1 MNTEILMG
9 AMGII
14 TMLSCYVGW
23 RFAVQADQ
31 AEQEVS
37 RQAGHIEILQNL
49 CADIVALDTPNAA
62 YGVKKAVAIAQAG
75 VAK

>member
-1 MNTEILMG
+1 MTETLMA
-9 AMGII
+9 AMGVI
-14 TMLSCYVGW
+14 TLCSLYCGW
-23 RFAVQADQ
+23 RYAQQAHD

-75 VAK
+75 VAKS